1 MSVLDSISRGVDSA
15 TYNPE
20 AERAAAARDAAAST
34 AKAAFKK
41 LLDQV
46 KQEMDTLVT
55 NKQMTSISLAKF
67 DELIKTNTE
76 LITTIATGAVW
87 DQRTQ
92 LLKDTEA
99 DLTAFNKA
107 LYNLEYIART
117 GPIIL
122 DDIDKKEKGKVT
134 TDTMKSMKAFFVE
147 LDTYNKA
154 SVTKKTI
161 DLQQK
166 LLKTKADITN
176 NIPPPYANRIMDP
189 SNEKLVNEAK
199 VVHEAS
205 QKQKDEEFNVTRL
218 ATTSSN
224 IAIQVVSS
232 LLYVTFCLV
241 AGMLCANDAIGREIP
256 YRVLYFIYGFI
267 FAPVVLIYY
276 LYKWYNDD
284 APKIYRLLPIY
295 TTVSDNTLGQY
306 FFYPFTYKE
315 DKMAMDAYADFM
327 KASAKL
333 VGGSAEAKASAEAAA
348 SATAGKLMNGV
359 KSLHLGTATAA
370 TATATAATAT
380 AATNKI
386 MNAMEGLRVNK

>member
-67 DELIKTNTE
+67 DELIKTNTD

-99 DLTAFNKA
+99 DLTAFNTA

-348 SATAGKLMNGV
+348 SASAGKLMNGV
-359 KSLHLGTATAA
+359 KSLHLGAATAA
-370 TATATAATAT
+370 TATTATET

>member
-1 MSVLDSISRGVDSA
+1 MSLVDSLSRGVDSA

-20 AERAAAARDAAAST
+20 AEKAAAARDAAAST
-34 AKAAFKK
+34 SKEAFKK
-41 LLDQV
+41 LLAQV
-46 KQEMDTLVT
+46 KNEMDTLVT
-55 NKQMTSISLAKF
+55 NKQMTTISLAKF
-67 DELIKTNTE
+67 NELIKTNTDF
-76 LITTIATGAVW
+76 LTTIATGAVW

-99 DLTAFNKA
+99 DLTAFNTA

-134 TDTMKSMKAFFVE
+134 TDTMTMLRLFFADI
-147 LDTYNKA
+147 DTYNKA
-154 SVTKKTI
+154 AATQKTI
-161 DLQQK
+161 EIQQK
-166 LLKTKADITN
+166 LLKTKAGITN
-176 NIPPPYANRIMDP
+176 SIPPPYANRIMDP
-189 SNEKLVNEAK
+189 TNEKIVNEAK
-199 VVHEAS
+199 VVNEAA
-205 QKQKDEEFNVTRL
+205 QKQKDEEFSLSRL
-218 ATTSSN
+218 ATTTSN

-295 TTVSDNTLGQY
+295 TTVSDNTLGRY

-327 KASAKL
+327 KESAKL
-333 VGGSAEAKASAEAAA
+333 VGGSVEAKASAEAAA
-348 SATAGKLMNGV
+348 SATADKLMNGV
-359 KSLHLGTATAA
+359 KSLHLGTATS
-370 TATATAATAT
+370 TAATANAT
-380 AATNKI
+380 VATNKI

>member
-1 MSVLDSISRGVDSA
+1 MNVLDSISRGVDSA

-20 AERAAAARDAAAST
+20 AEKAAATRDAAAST
-34 AKAAFKK
+34 SKAAFKK

-67 DELIKTNTE
+67 DELIKTNTD

-99 DLTAFNKA
+99 DLTAFNTA

-117 GPIIL
+117 GPIVL
-122 DDIDKKEKGKVT
+122 DDMDKKEKGKVT
-134 TDTMKSMKAFFVE
+134 TDTMKIMKSFFID

-166 LLKTKADITN
+166 LLKTKAEITN
-176 NIPPPYANRIMDP
+176 SIPPPYLNLILDP
-189 SNEKLVNEAK
+189 TNEKAANEAK
-199 VVHEAS
+199 ALNETA
-205 QKQKDEEFNVTRL
+205 QKLKDQEFNVTRL
-218 ATTSSN
+218 ATTTSN

-295 TTVSDNTLGQY
+295 TTVSDSTLGRY

-327 KASAKL
+327 RQSAKL

-348 SATAGKLMNGV
+348 NVNAGKLMNGV
-359 KSLHLGTATAA
+359 KSLHLGSAA
-370 TATATAATAT
+370 TATEAT
-380 AATNKI
+380 ATNKI